1 MRDLKGN
8 SNINETSNNSLFK
21 ERKQQRTH
29 SKNAEMA
36 FNNNGGQ
43 QQNMEVINMISYIE
57 QTRKTLKKLEN
68 TTRYQSDPIGHVIN
82 LSKKSFTK
90 GIFQLLNKN
99 INFTPTPK
107 VYNKD
112 KLNKELESFYRLLK
126 LKANFKDNGNTTVT
140 TEQQIFKPQTKEKWT
155 PNKNHHNV
163 LIYIEATQTELE
175 KEQTTMK
182 EKPYNNLTK
191 NERTSMKELS
201 EREDI
206 IITKADKGGAAVFVD
221 VKDYIKEA
229 EQQLNNTKI
238 TENFKETSQQ
248 QT

>member
-8 SNINETSNNSLFK
+8 SNINETNNNLLIK
-21 ERKQQRTH
+21 EPKQQPTD

-36 FNNNGGQ
+36 SNNNGGQ
-43 QQNMEVINMISYIE
+43 QQNIYGNNKHNKLHRANHENI
-57 QTRKTLKKLEN
+57 KKLWRTVEN

-82 LSKKSFTK
+82 LSKKTFTK
-90 GIFQLLNKN
+90 GTFQLLNKN
-99 INFTPTPK
+99 LNFIPTPK

-126 LKANFKDNGNTTVT
+126 LKAYFEDNENTKLT
-140 TEQQIFKPQTKEKWT
+140 TEQQIFKPQKKEKWT
-155 PNKNHHNV
+155 PNKNHHTV
-163 LIYIEATQTELE
+163 LTYIGATQRGLE
-175 KEQTTMK
+175 KEQTKMK

-191 NERTSMKELS
+191 NKRTSMKELS

-206 IITKADKGGAAVFVD
+206 IITKADKGGVVVIVD

-229 EQQLNNTKI
+229 E
-238 TENFKETSQQ
+238 
-248 QT
+248 